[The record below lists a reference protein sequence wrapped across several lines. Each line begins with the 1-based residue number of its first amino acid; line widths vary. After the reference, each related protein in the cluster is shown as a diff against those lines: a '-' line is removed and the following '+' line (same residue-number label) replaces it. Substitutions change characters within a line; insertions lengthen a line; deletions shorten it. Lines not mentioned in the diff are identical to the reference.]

1 MLNDVKVEA
10 DPGSLDL
17 LNGPVCF
24 CLLKRCFSSSSSSS
38 SPPPPS
44 PPPPPP
50 QAVCEGCS
58 RIISDRFLM
67 RVNDASWHEGCLQCA
82 ACQQP
87 LTATCYSRDTRLY
100 CRADYQQ

>member
-1 MLNDVKVEA
+1 MEINVWGTYHQTVYMCCVTRA
-10 DPGSLDL
+10 
-17 LNGPVCF
+17 
-24 CLLKRCFSSSSSSS
+24 
-38 SPPPPS
+38 SPQ
-44 PPPPPP
+44 

-67 RVNDASWHEGCLQCA
+67 RVNDTSWHERCLQCA

-87 LTATCYSRDTRLY
+87 LTNTCYSRDTRLY

>member
-1 MLNDVKVEA
+1 MLHDIKVEA

-17 LNGPVCF
+17 LTGEFLFILTVRSFPQ
-24 CLLKRCFSSSSSSS
+24 
-38 SPPPPS
+38 
-44 PPPPPP
+44 

-67 RVNDASWHEGCLQCA
+67 RVNDTSWHERCLQCA

-87 LTATCYSRDTRLY
+87 LTNTCYSRDTRLY

>member
-1 MLNDVKVEA
+1 MLHDIKVEA

-17 LNGPVCF
+17 LTGGA
-24 CLLKRCFSSSSSSS
+24 
-38 SPPPPS
+38 SPQ
-44 PPPPPP
+44 

-67 RVNDASWHEGCLQCA
+67 RVNDTSWHERCLQCS

-87 LTATCYSRDTRLY
+87 LTNTCYSRDTRLY